1 MGRAAV
7 STFDQSA
14 WLADLITT
22 AEVMAAAAKPCD
34 PAIVK
39 AFIWRLGAAQVE
51 RPRRDHP

>member
-39 AFIWRLGAAQVE
+39 AFIWRLGQ
-51 RPRRDHP
+51 PK